1 MLGFKGNAMTAP
13 TEKVCP
19 ICKLDKQDVRA
30 WDYGERLSLEC
41 ARCGKFTITRTAAS
55 MAERKDLGQKL
66 TAWIRERTES
76 GAEVPEINSNTLEEV
91 ELALPN
97 YKVTEKQLI
106 LLRAFEK
113 QSNFPGKSVEV
124 ISRFD
129 YPLAW
134 ASSEEEFR
142 YLLRSLIERN
152 LIRRTDGSDDL
163 TDSFVYKFEITATGW
178 AFLEERDR
186 PAVIGDQVFVAMS
199 FHDDLKPA
207 WEEGISPAL
216 KKAGFRP
223 YRVDAEPHI
232 DRIDTKIITEIK
244 NSQFLVADVTLRR
257 PGVYFEAGYAI
268 GLGLPVFWCVRSDD
282 LKNVHFDTRQYN
294 HIVWENEKYLAE
306 QLYLFVTAIIG
317 KGSTT

>member
-1 MLGFKGNAMTAP
+1 MTTP

-19 ICKLDKQDVRA
+19 ICKLDKQYVKAR
-30 WDYGERLSLEC
+30 DYGEHLSFEC
-41 ARCGKFTITRTAAS
+41 ARCGKFTITRSAAN
-55 MAERKDLGQKL
+55 MAEGKDLGQKL

-76 GAEVPEINSNTLEEV
+76 GAEIPEINSNTLKEV

-113 QSNFPGKSVEV
+113 QSNFPGKSVKV
-124 ISRFD
+124 TSRFD

-134 ASSEEEFR
+134 ASNAEELR
-142 YLLRSLIERN
+142 YLLRSLMERN
-152 LIRRTDGSDDL
+152 LIRRTKGLHDL
-163 TDSFVYKFEITATGW
+163 SDSFVVKFEITARGW
-178 AFLEERDR
+178 EFLEEHDR
-186 PAVIGDQVFVAMS
+186 PAVIGDQAFVAMS

-207 WEEGISPAL
+207 WEEGISAAL

-232 DRIDTKIITEIK
+232 DRIDTKIIMEIK
-244 NSQFLVADVTLRR
+244 NSQFLVADVTRQR

-294 HIVWENEKYLAE
+294 HIVWESEKDLAG

-317 KGSTT
+317 KGTAT

>member
-1 MLGFKGNAMTAP
+1 MTAP

-41 ARCGKFTITRTAAS
+41 ARCGKFTITRAAAS

-76 GAEVPEINSNTLEEV
+76 GAEVPEINSNTLKEV

-124 ISRFD
+124 ISRLD

-178 AFLEERDR
+178 AFLEEHDR

-244 NSQFLVADVTLRR
+244 NSQFLVADVTLQR

>member
-1 MLGFKGNAMTAP
+1 MTSP
-13 TEKVCP
+13 IEKVCP
-19 ICKLDKQDVRA
+19 ICKLEKQDVKA
-30 WDYGERLSLEC
+30 WDSGERLSLEC

-55 MAERKDLGQKL
+55 MAKGKDLGHKL

-76 GAEVPEINSNTLEEV
+76 GSEVPEINSKTLKEV

-113 QSNFPGKSVEV
+113 QSNFPGQSVEI
-124 ISRFD
+124 ISRLD

-134 ASSEEEFR
+134 AGSEEEFR
-142 YLLRSLIERN
+142 YLLHSLIERN
-152 LIRRTDGSDDL
+152 FIMRTDGPDDL
-163 TDSFVYKFEITATGW
+163 TDSFVYKFEITPTGW
-178 AFLEERDR
+178 AFLEEHDR
-186 PAVIGDQVFVAMS
+186 PAVISDQVFVAMS

-207 WEEGISPAL
+207 WELGISHAL
-216 KKAGFRP
+216 KKARYRP

-244 NSQFLVADVTLRR
+244 NSRFLVADVTLQR

-268 GLGLPVFWCVRSDD
+268 GLGLPVFWSVRSDD

-294 HIVWENEKYLAE
+294 HIVWKDEKYLAE

>member
-1 MLGFKGNAMTAP
+1 MTTP
-13 TEKVCP
+13 TEKNCP
-19 ICKLDKQDVRA
+19 ICKLDKQDVRVS
-30 WDYGERLSLEC
+30 DYGERLSLEC

-55 MAERKDLGQKL
+55 MAERKNLGQKL

-76 GAEVPEINSNTLEEV
+76 GAEVPEINSNTLDEV

-113 QSNFPGKSVEV
+113 QTRFPGQSLEV
-124 ISRFD
+124 ISRLD

-134 ASSEEEFR
+134 AGSEEEFI

-152 LIRRTDGSDDL
+152 LIHRTDGSNDL
-163 TDSFVYKFEITATGW
+163 TDSSVYKFEITATGW
-178 AFLEERDR
+178 TFLEEHDR
-186 PAVIGDQVFVAMS
+186 STAIGDQVFVAMS
-199 FHDDLKPA
+199 FHADLKPA
-207 WEEGISPAL
+207 WEDGISLAL
-216 KKAGFRP
+216 KKAGYRP
-223 YRVDAEPHI
+223 YRIDAEPHI

-244 NSQFLVADVTLRR
+244 NSRFLVADVTLQR

-282 LKNVHFDTRQYN
+282 LKNVHFDTRQFY
-294 HIVWENEKYLAE
+294 HIVWEDEEYLAE
-306 QLYLFVTAIIG
+306 QLHLFVTAIIG
-317 KGSTT
+317 KGSVT

>member
-1 MLGFKGNAMTAP
+1 MTTP

-55 MAERKDLGQKL
+55 MAESKDLGQKL

-76 GAEVPEINSNTLEEV
+76 GAEVPEINSNTLKEV

-113 QSNFPGKSVEV
+113 QSNFPGQSVEV
-124 ISRFD
+124 ILRLD

-134 ASSEEEFR
+134 AGSEEEFR

-178 AFLEERDR
+178 EFLEEHDR

-207 WEEGISPAL
+207 WEDGISPAL

-244 NSQFLVADVTLRR
+244 NSQFLVADVTLQR

>member
-1 MLGFKGNAMTAP
+1 MTTP

-19 ICKLDKQDVRA
+19 ICKLDKQDVKA
-30 WDYGERLSLEC
+30 WDHGERFTLEC
-41 ARCGKFTITRTAAS
+41 ARCGKFTITKTAAS
-55 MAERKDLGQKL
+55 MAESKDLGQKL

-76 GAEVPEINSNTLEEV
+76 GAEVPEINSNTLKEV

-106 LLRAFEK
+106 LLRVFEK
-113 QSNFPGKSVEV
+113 KSNFPGQSVEV
-124 ISRFD
+124 ISRLD

-142 YLLRSLIERN
+142 YLLRSIIERN

-178 AFLEERDR
+178 EFLEKHDR

-207 WEEGISPAL
+207 WEEWRFVL
-216 KKAGFRP
+216 K
-223 YRVDAEPHI
+223 
-232 DRIDTKIITEIK
+232 
-244 NSQFLVADVTLRR
+244 
-257 PGVYFEAGYAI
+257 
-268 GLGLPVFWCVRSDD
+268 D
-282 LKNVHFDTRQYN
+282 LK
-294 HIVWENEKYLAE
+294 I
-306 QLYLFVTAIIG
+306 
-317 KGSTT
+317 

>member
-1 MLGFKGNAMTAP
+1 MTTP
-13 TEKVCP
+13 TEKICP
-19 ICKLDKQDVRA
+19 ICKLDKQDVRV

-55 MAERKDLGQKL
+55 MAGRKNLGQKL

-76 GAEVPEINSNTLEEV
+76 DAEVPEINSNTLDEV
-91 ELALPN
+91 EAALPN

-113 QSNFPGKSVEV
+113 RTRFPGQLLDI
-124 ISRFD
+124 ISRLD

-134 ASSEEEFR
+134 AGSEEEFE
-142 YLLRSLIERN
+142 YLLRSLIGQN
-152 LIRRTDGSDDL
+152 LIRRTDGPNDLSD
-163 TDSFVYKFEITATGW
+163 SSAYKFEIAATGW
-178 AFLEERDR
+178 EFLEEHDR
-186 PAVIGDQVFVAMS
+186 PAAIGDQVFVAMS
-199 FHDDLKPA
+199 FSDDLKPA
-207 WEEGISPAL
+207 WENGISPAL
-216 KKAGFRP
+216 KKAEFRP

-244 NSQFLVADVTLRR
+244 NSRFLVADVTLQR
-257 PGVYFEAGYAI
+257 PGVYFEAGYAL
-268 GLGLPVFWCVRSDD
+268 GLGLQVFWCVRNDD

-294 HIVWENEKYLAE
+294 HIVWEDEKHLAE

-317 KGSTT
+317 KGSAT